1 MHIWTALLKINLQL
15 PTVSLNI
22 FLNTDLKKNPDLIF
36 DDF

>member
-1 MHIWTALLKINLQL
+1 MHIWTALLKINLEL

-22 FLNTDLKKNPDLIF
+22 FNTDLKKKPDLIF